1 MDFGDLSEN
10 RLIAEL
16 TKKHGTWRPL
26 FEEGSEFVT
35 EFVTVEWDKVL
46 EEFVDATGR
55 DKITAS
61 EIIVDFMRLS
71 GDSVSC

>member
-26 FEEGSEFVT
+26 FEEGS

>member
-16 TKKHGTWRPL
+16 TKKHVTSVPL
-26 FEEGSEFVT
+26 FEEGS

>member
-1 MDFGDLSEN
+1 MDFGDRSEN

-16 TKKHGTWRPL
+16 TKKHGTSVPL
-26 FEEGSEFVT
+26 SEEGSV
-35 EFVTVEWDKVL
+35 FVTVEWDKVL